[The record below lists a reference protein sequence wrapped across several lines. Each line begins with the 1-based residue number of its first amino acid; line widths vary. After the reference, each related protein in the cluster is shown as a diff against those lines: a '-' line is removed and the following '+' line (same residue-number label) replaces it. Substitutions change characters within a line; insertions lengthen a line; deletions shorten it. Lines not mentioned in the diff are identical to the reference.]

1 MREIYFG
8 NLRSMVIEY
17 VREVESGKP
26 EANSIL
32 WDLLKYLR
40 RIIKVTEPPARPG
53 RVDGAIQSLI
63 KFYIDNIDERSEQG
77 RICINIYDQYRKVL
91 RENQTQDSKCG

>member
-17 VREVESGKP
+17 VREIESGKP

-32 WDLLKYLR
+32 WYLLKYLR

-63 KFYIDNIDERSEQG
+63 RFYIGNIDERSEQG
-77 RICINIYDQYRKVL
+77 RICTNIYDQYRKVL
-91 RENQTQDSKCG
+91 RKNQTQDSKRG

>member
-17 VREVESGKP
+17 VREIESGKP
-26 EANSIL
+26 EADSIL
-32 WDLLKYLR
+32 WSLLKYLR
-40 RIIKVTEPPARPG
+40 RIIKVTEPPARLG